1 MGNRGEDAS
10 RLNGAWGRQPPR
22 QSSSGTGA
30 GTGAWD
36 DRSRGYWQD
45 DNYPT
50 GGGAGYGYGP
60 DDGYPGQEP
69 GYGQDDGQYGRYEG
83 QYGQYGA
90 ESEPGWGGNSGY
102 EPDHAPGYGAGGR
115 AQQPGYGSAGYE
127 PEGQPRTGGYR
138 QSGGYAGASHGSGGY
153 PALPPASGGY
163 PALPENSGGYPEQDA
178 GNDWYGGQPAAAN
191 GASFADT
198 GTYRLNGRIIDEYG
212 TGPRGALGDGG
223 YGTGPRGALHDGDPD
238 RAYPSV
244 SSRQG
249 HGQQG
254 HGGSGGYPAA
264 GGYDDYRDGGSY
276 QAPGQ
281 YDEPGYDG
289 YGQPAPHEDA
299 PGSGRGGYDEYGDY
313 GTASEPYGE
322 GYDGGADSRGGE
334 RAQRGGR
341 GGARG
346 GRSGVRTLLLA
357 ALAVVVV
364 GVAGVAAYVFV
375 LKPKPPAANQNVA
388 GPLPTGSAQTSQ
400 PACMKQLGTFCHI
413 ELRSED
419 PTALT
424 ATELFPPAFKN
435 EKDKI
440 SYQLVST
447 KVDKTCSTAVIG
459 ADLTK
464 ALKSG
469 KCTQVLRATYLS
481 GDGKIMGTIGVVN
494 LATTNQAHYAGKVV
508 GKTDF
513 IAPLTAAK
521 GVAKKLGKGTGV
533 VEAQFKGHYLILT
546 WAEFADGTKPSTT
559 AQDKQLEQFG
569 TDLVSGTANISLTQR
584 MVNGAP
590 STPGAVS

>member
-10 RLNGAWGRQPPR
+10 RPNGAWGRQPPR
-22 QSSSGTGA
+22 QSSSGIGAA

-36 DRSRGYWQD
+36 DSSRGYWQD
-45 DNYPT
+45 DDYPT
-50 GGGAGYGYGP
+50 GGGAAYGYGP
-60 DDGYPGQEP
+60 DDGSPGQER

-83 QYGQYGA
+83 QYGQYDA
-90 ESEPGWGGNSGY
+90 EPEPGWGRN
-102 EPDHAPGYGAGGR
+102 A
-115 AQQPGYGSAGYE
+115 
-127 PEGQPRTGGYR
+127 GYR
-138 QSGGYAGASHGSGGY
+138 QSGGYPGLPQGSGGY
-153 PALPPASGGY
+153 PALPSGSGGY
-163 PALPENSGGYPEQDA
+163 PAAAQHAGGYPEQDA

-212 TGPRGALGDGG
+212 TGPRGALGDGE
-223 YGTGPRGALHDGDPD
+223 YGTGARGALYDGDPD
-238 RAYPSV
+238 RGYPSAH
-244 SSRQG
+244 SRQG
-249 HGQQG
+249 NDQQG
-254 HGGSGGYPAA
+254 RGGSGGYPAA
-264 GGYDDYRDGGSY
+264 GGYAGYRDGDGF
-276 QAPGQ
+276 QAPAQ
-281 YDEPGYDG
+281 YEESGYDD
-289 YGQPAPHEDA
+289 YGQPAPYEGA
-299 PGSGRGGYDEYGDY
+299 PGGGRGGHDGYGDY
-313 GTASEPYGE
+313 GTPPDPYAERYE
-322 GYDGGADSRGGE
+322 GDAE
-334 RAQRGGR
+334 RGGR
-341 GGARG
+341 NGTRGSARA

-364 GVAGVAAYVFV
+364 GVAGAAAYVFV
-375 LKPKPPAANQNVA
+375 LKPKPPAANPNVA
-388 GPLPTGSAQTSQ
+388 GPLPTGSAQTTQ

-413 ELRSED
+413 ELRSDD

-440 SYQLVST
+440 SYQLVTT

-546 WAEFADGTKPSTT
+546 WAEFADGTTPSTT

-584 MVNGAP
+584 MVTGAP
-590 STPGAVS
+590 PTTGAAN